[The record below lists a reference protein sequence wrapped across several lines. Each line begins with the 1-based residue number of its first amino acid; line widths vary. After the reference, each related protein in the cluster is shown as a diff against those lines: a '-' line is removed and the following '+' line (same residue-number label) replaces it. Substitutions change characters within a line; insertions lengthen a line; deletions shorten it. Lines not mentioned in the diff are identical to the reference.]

1 MAKQVNSTYGDAL
14 FDLAVEEKQV
24 DSVLEELTGL
34 LQIMNENEELL
45 SLMTHPEVLK
55 DDKLKMIENIFK
67 GRISDAVMGM
77 LLIVVKNDRSAE
89 LPAICEYVISR
100 LKEYKRIG
108 IAYVT
113 SAFELNDEQKAK
125 IEERLIATTNY
136 ITMEMHYKTDASLIG
151 GLIIRMEDR
160 VVDSSIKRQLERMSV
175 TLSQGK

>member
-24 DSVLEELTGL
+24 DSILEELTGL
-34 LQIMNENEELL
+34 LQIMEENEELL

-55 DDKLKMIENIFK
+55 DDKLKMLKNIFQ
-67 GRISDAVMGM
+67 GRVSDAVMGM

-89 LPAICEYVISR
+89 LPAICEYVIGR

-113 SAFELNDEQKAK
+113 SAVRLTQEQKAK
-125 IEERLIATTNY
+125 IEERLIATTDY
-136 ITMEMHYKTDASLIG
+136 VTMEMHYKEDASLIG

-160 VVDSSIKRQLERMSV
+160 VVDSSIKRQLERMSA
-175 TLSQGK
+175 TLSQG

>member
-24 DSVLEELTGL
+24 DSILEELTGL
-34 LQIMNENEELL
+34 LQIMEENEELL
-45 SLMTHPEVLK
+45 ALMTHPEVLK
-55 DDKLKMIENIFK
+55 DDKLKMLENIFK
-67 GRISDAVMGM
+67 GRVSDAVMGM

-89 LPAICEYVISR
+89 LPAICAYVIGR

-113 SAFELNDEQKAK
+113 SAVRLTDEQKAK
-125 IEERLIATTNY
+125 IEERLIATTDY
-136 ITMEMHYKTDASLIG
+136 ATMEMHYKEDASLIG

-160 VVDSSIKRQLERMSV
+160 VVDSSIKRQLERMSA
-175 TLSQGK
+175 TLSQG

>member
-24 DSVLEELTGL
+24 DSILEELTGL
-34 LQIMNENEELL
+34 LQIMEENEELL
-45 SLMTHPEVLK
+45 TLMTHPEVLK
-55 DDKLKMIENIFK
+55 DDKLKMLENIFK
-67 GRISDAVMGM
+67 GRVSDAVMGT

-89 LPAICEYVISR
+89 LPAICAYVIGR

-113 SAFELNDEQKAK
+113 SAAPLTQEQKAK
-125 IEERLIATTNY
+125 IEERLIATTDY
-136 ITMEMHYKTDASLIG
+136 VTMEMHYKEDASLIG

-160 VVDSSIKRQLERMSV
+160 VVDSSIKRQLERMSA
-175 TLSQGK
+175 TLSQG

>member
-24 DSVLEELTGL
+24 DSILEELTGL
-34 LQIMNENEELL
+34 LQIMEENEELL
-45 SLMTHPEVLK
+45 TLMTHPEVLK
-55 DDKLKMIENIFK
+55 DDKLKMLENIFK
-67 GRISDAVMGM
+67 GRVSDAVMGT

-89 LPAICEYVISR
+89 LPAICAYVIGR

-113 SAFELNDEQKAK
+113 SAAPLTQEQKAK
-125 IEERLIATTNY
+125 IEERLIATTDY
-136 ITMEMHYKTDASLIG
+136 VTMEMQYKEDASLIG

-160 VVDSSIKRQLERMSV
+160 VVDSSIKRQLERMSA
-175 TLSQGK
+175 TLSQG

>member
-14 FDLAVEEKQV
+14 FELAVEEKQV
-24 DSVLEELTGL
+24 DSILEELTGL
-34 LQIMNENEELL
+34 LQIMEENEELL

-55 DDKLKMIENIFK
+55 DDKLKMLENIFQ
-67 GRISDAVMGM
+67 GRVSDAVMGM

-89 LPAICEYVISR
+89 LPAICEYVIGR

-113 SAFELNDEQKAK
+113 SAVRLTQEQKAK
-125 IEERLIATTNY
+125 IEERLIATTDY
-136 ITMEMHYKTDASLIG
+136 VTMEMHYKEDASLIG

-160 VVDSSIKRQLERMSV
+160 VVDSSIKRQLERMSA
-175 TLSQGK
+175 TLSQG